1 MRIAVKVKRMWAG
14 PRKRA
19 VPGSHRI
26 ALHGAAAGLLFL
38 TALTLTPTP
47 TSAQEPTFPR
57 KEALER
63 VVRQSSPDPQE
74 YEFQFVWKARIR
86 AMREARR
93 RLDAPGM
100 SLSAGQLDA
109 AGAALTGTIQVP
121 VLAGAFTDVPGPF
134 PQANYQ
140 ARLFGDG
147 AGAVSVRELYEEM
160 SMGVF
165 SITGTVTPWAT
176 LSRERAFYEPSAE
189 TNERY
194 GRRYEFLTETLD
206 AADPDMDFAQYDN
219 DGPDGIPNS
228 GDDDGV
234 VDLVAFIYPTKAIS
248 CGGSG
253 IWPHKSN
260 YYWVKEDAT
269 GTGGLYVT
277 DDTDLYGDPILVADY
292 IVQSG
297 MHCDGSSLMGSGTMA
312 HELGHGLDLPDLY
325 DVIAW
330 DGSASAGIG
339 HWGLMGSGNYQIV
352 TSPAHLSAWSKDY
365 LGWVDVQTVNTSQ
378 TGLTL
383 DPIQTSAAV
392 LRVELPQSNEHLL
405 LSNRQ
410 ALGSDEYVHGTGLL
424 IWHIDRD
431 LAGGISEVGNYVNAN
446 AFRKG
451 VDLEEADGLADLDY
465 ARNRGDNGDPFPG
478 ATNNREFTARTD
490 PSSAS
495 YAGTLCSVGIRNIEE
510 VGETVTFDVSLG
522 EQWNLWGD
530 ADGDGSVSAADLGP
544 IYWYVLGY
552 RDPGIVRAVPNGDVD
567 EDGDVDLMDGFIL
580 HSQLAGVP
588 VPDNRIEESE
598 WTACD
603 PWATPEAG
611 ADQLLGPGRT
621 SGGLLPLSGR
631 GSGDRLPKGR

>member
-1 MRIAVKVKRMWAG
+1 MKRMTRAAALLLVLAPG
-14 PRKRA
+14 A
-19 VPGSHRI
+19 VP
-26 ALHGAAAGLLFL
+26 
-38 TALTLTPTP
+38 TPLP
-47 TSAQEPTFPR
+47 AQEQTFPR
-57 KEALER
+57 LEALER
-63 VVRQSSPDPQE
+63 VVRQSSPDPEE
-74 YEFQFVWKARIR
+74 YEFQFVWKARVQ
-86 AMREARR
+86 AMREARE

-100 SLSAGQLDA
+100 SLSAGQLEA
-109 AGAALTGTIQVP
+109 AGAALTGSIQVP

-134 PQANYQ
+134 PQASYQ

-147 AGAVSVRELYEEM
+147 DGAVSVRELYEEM

-165 SITGTVTPWAT
+165 SVTGTVTPWAT
-176 LSRERAFYEPSAE
+176 LSWSRAFYEPSPE

-206 AADPDMDFAQYDN
+206 AADPYMDFSQYDN
-219 DGPDGIPNS
+219 DGPDGIPDS

-234 VDLVAFIYPTKAIS
+234 VDLVAFLYPTKALS
-248 CGGSG
+248 CGGTG

-277 DDTDLYGDPILVADY
+277 DDTDLNGNPIVVADY
-292 IVQSG
+292 IIQSG
-297 MHCDGSSLMGSGTMA
+297 LNCDGSSLMGSGTMA

-325 DVIAW
+325 DVISW

-365 LGWVDVQTVNTSQ
+365 LGWVDVETVNTSQ
-378 TGLTL
+378 NGLTL
-383 DPIQTSAAV
+383 DPIQTSARV

-451 VDLEEADGLADLDY
+451 VDLEEADGLADLDN
-465 ARNRGDNGDPFPG
+465 ARNRGDDGDPFPG
-478 ATNNREFTARTD
+478 AYNVREFTARTD

-495 YAGTLCSVGIRNIEE
+495 YAGTLCGVGIRNISDA
-510 VGETVTFDVSLG
+510 GGTVTFDVSLG
-522 EQWNLWGD
+522 EQFNLWGD
-530 ADGDGSVSAADLGP
+530 AGGDGTVSSADLSP
-544 IYWYVLGY
+544 IYWYVMGY
-552 RDPGIVRAVPNGDVD
+552 RDSAIVRAIPNGDVD

-588 VPDNRIEESE
+588 VPANRIGESE
-598 WTACD
+598 WSACD

-611 ADQLLGPGRT
+611 PDPLSAPGSI
-621 SGGLLPLSGR
+621 SGGLLPIPSGAGGR
-631 GSGDRLPKGR
+631 EVPLPGGT